1 MVATLFLLSCTWAPA
16 QTPDGPAVSPPLR
29 EAAEGIPVPRLSR
42 AMELLYR
49 GAFTEESTSGGV
61 QFSRA
66 YKLENRVLVLETTPR
81 GAEVAFLTT
90 LRSNAPGA
98 HGDAAPASVRLEVA
112 QVDPQGRVIAENAEK
127 GMSLAIPLEGPPPVE
142 CGAFVEMPH
151 HRPRAGQPW
160 DVTEDGRPART
171 WQLAGTETVNGTS
184 CLKLVGVQQSED
196 WDRPRADH
204 TAWRRQDTVWLSP
217 RLGVAYR
224 VEREV
229 LRREPA
235 RDEPHHKALLR
246 YELDYNLP
254 YTRQLFDDCGDE
266 IYKTRSFLETA
277 APWLAS
283 PGRYGPQLE
292 AHLARINYY
301 LDNHPAHTPYR
312 EALLQ
317 VKRRVEA
324 AKRGESPPAPPPEE
338 GAVTTA
344 PAVAALGE
352 AAPDFLATD
361 FTHKQGARLRAWQGK
376 PVLLVF
382 YSPTSFQA
390 EELLRFAQELADRHK
405 DHVAVLGLAMTDDAE
420 RVLHQRDTLQ
430 LTFPLLDGTGLR
442 AAYDVKETPKVM
454 VLDANGIVCG
464 SWVGWGQEVPGAV
477 AEELKRCLARHKP

>member
-1 MVATLFLLSCTWAPA
+1 MGAAA
-16 QTPDGPAVSPPLR
+16 QVPDGPAVSPPLR

-49 GAFTEESTSGGV
+49 GAFTEESTSSGV

-66 YKLENRVLVLETTPR
+66 YRLENRVLVLETTPR
-81 GAEVAFLTT
+81 GAEVAFLTS
-90 LRSNAPGA
+90 LRMRNAPGA
-98 HGDAAPASVRLEVA
+98 HGDESPASVRLEIA
-112 QVDPQGRVIAENAEK
+112 HVDPQGRVIAEK
-127 GMSLAIPLEGPPPVE
+127 GTSLAIPLEGPPPVE
-142 CGAFVEMPH
+142 CGAFVEMPR

-160 DVTEDGRPART
+160 DVSEDDRPART

-184 CLKLVGVQQSED
+184 CLKLVGVQQSDD
-196 WDRPRADH
+196 WDRPRADR

-229 LRREPA
+229 LRRQPA
-235 RDEPHHKALLR
+235 RDEPHHRALLR

-254 YTRQLFDDCGDE
+254 YTRQLFDDCLDE
-266 IYKTRSFLETA
+266 IYKSRSFLETA
-277 APWLAS
+277 APWLAN

-312 EALLQ
+312 EAVLQ
-317 VKRRVEA
+317 VKRRVEVA
-324 AKRGESPPAPPPEE
+324 RRGESPPAPPPEE
-338 GAVTTA
+338 SALPA
-344 PAVAALGE
+344 ARAVAALGE
-352 AAPDFLATD
+352 VAPDFLASD
-361 FTHKQGARLRAWQGK
+361 FTSKQGARLNARRGK

-382 YSPTSFQA
+382 YSPTSLQA
-390 EELLRFAQELADRHK
+390 EALLRFAQEQADLHRGE
-405 DHVAVLGLAMTDDAE
+405 VAVLGLAMADDAA
-420 RVLHQRDTLQ
+420 RILRQRDALQ

-442 AAYDVKETPKVM
+442 TGYEVKETPKVM

-477 AEELKRCLARHKP
+477 AAELKRCLPRHKP